1 MIRVSKMVQQY
12 AGRTVLV
19 GEGFEVEEAHVALLL
34 HLGRIDPEKGEPGY
48 VERPINA
55 KKKRLG

>member
-1 MIRVSKMVQQY
+1 MLRKSKMVQEY

-34 HLGRIDPEKGEPGY
+34 HLGRIEPVKGEPGY
-48 VERPINA
+48 VEPV
-55 KKKRLG
+55 KQKRSSSK